1 MQTLFTKDL
10 IFIEK
15 GSMVFSLNEK
25 APTVN
30 RGLFETTTSKNT
42 SSKRSL
48 KDCLSVYKKRNIF
61 QLFFLY
67 SRLFFSAV
75 VSINFFME
83 AHNV

>member
-1 MQTLFTKDL
+1 MKIVFTKDL

-15 GSMVFSLNEK
+15 GSMVCGLNDK

-30 RGLFETTTSKNT
+30 RGLIETTT
-42 SSKRSL
+42 RSDKSAL
-48 KDCLSVYKKRNIF
+48 NVCLSVYRKRNIF
-61 QLFFLY
+61 QFFFFHY
-67 SRLFFSAV
+67 ALFFSVV